1 MELFRCPICLLI
13 PRIIHIKYHSSQI
26 FFRFLCSN
34 NHTEILKCKNIKK
47 ICLNDKNCCE
57 CNDMNNKSEF
67 YCKECF
73 NIICNK
79 CKKIHQETK
88 NHKNIIDINIIDDNC
103 FFHNEKNILYC
114 NNCEE
119 SLCNLCIK
127 SQNHK
132 GHEICELKFLDLKK
146 LEDNCN
152 KLKKI

>member
-1 MELFRCPICLLI
+1 MNYSDDPICLLI

-57 CNDMNNKSEF
+57 CNDLNNKSEF

-127 SQNHK
+127 SQNQK